1 MGELFEYVKN
11 CIQLRLL
18 TISEDLNVKS
28 NVSYYFIRGI
38 AGEAM
43 ADREART
50 QKDN

>member
-1 MGELFEYVKN
+1 MGELFEFVKN

-28 NVSYYFIRGI
+28 NVSYYFIRVI

-43 ADREART
+43 ADREERT